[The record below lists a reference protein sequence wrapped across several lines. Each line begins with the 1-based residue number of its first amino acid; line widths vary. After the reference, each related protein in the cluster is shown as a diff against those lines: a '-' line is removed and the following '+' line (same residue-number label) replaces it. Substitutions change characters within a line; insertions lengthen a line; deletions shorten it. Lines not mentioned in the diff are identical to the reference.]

1 MACAAVWQL
10 LKYRGVADEY
20 YVLTFA
26 VVGLLLLVAYR
37 FAVLEKLQVTGLAR
51 AAFQCGNALLSL
63 AFVAGALLTL
73 SELAA
78 ERASKDVLLGMLSA
92 LIAVSLLA
100 VLLVHHQGWRRWY
113 VATSVALAALVVLV
127 LAVLGHL
134 TRGQKLE
141 IVSVVLG
148 LLLLIVGHL
157 GWYREQEGHSD
168 LVSVALFF
176 GSVLLALP
184 LAVAV
189 LWCRVYDPS
198 FGTFHTLNELGML
211 AAGLLL
217 LASGYMFQIK
227 STTLAGATLTVTY
240 LVSLVLFIRLPQQLQ
255 TTAVYLMIG
264 GGVFFA
270 AGLLL
275 SLYRDRL
282 LHLPERIKR
291 REGVFRVLS
300 WR

>member
-1 MACAAVWQL
+1 M
-10 LKYRGVADEY
+10 
-20 YVLTFA
+20 
-26 VVGLLLLVAYR
+26 
-37 FAVLEKLQVTGLAR
+37 
-51 AAFQCGNALLSL
+51 
-63 AFVAGALLTL
+63 
-73 SELAA
+73 
-78 ERASKDVLLGMLSA
+78 
-92 LIAVSLLA
+92 
-100 VLLVHHQGWRRWY
+100 
-113 VATSVALAALVVLV
+113 

-134 TRGQKLE
+134 TVGQKLE

-148 LLLLIVGHL
+148 LLLLTVGHL

-264 GGVFFA
+264 GGLFFGV
-270 AGLLL
+270 GLLL

-282 LHLPERIKR
+282 LALPGRIKR
-291 REGVFRVLS
+291 REGIFRILN

>member
-1 MACAAVWQL
+1 
-10 LKYRGVADEY
+10 
-20 YVLTFA
+20 
-26 VVGLLLLVAYR
+26 
-37 FAVLEKLQVTGLAR
+37 
-51 AAFQCGNALLSL
+51 
-63 AFVAGALLTL
+63 
-73 SELAA
+73 
-78 ERASKDVLLGMLSA
+78 
-92 LIAVSLLA
+92 
-100 VLLVHHQGWRRWY
+100 